1 MAERIGEYQ
10 LPDTADVVVVGAG
23 PAGAVMT
30 KALAAAGMSVVCLEQ
45 GDWPDYSTSRNA
57 GIERELVG
65 GKEWSPLPN
74 VRQGLG
80 DYPIDETD
88 ADISALLWAG
98 VGGSAMM
105 YAAQW
110 QRNLPSDFR
119 VRSYDGVADDWPI
132 SYDELIP
139 FYKQAEKDFAIAGLN
154 GDPAVPGT
162 DFPMAPTPIGE
173 AGRRL
178 GEAHNRL
185 GWHWWPAA
193 NGIATRQYGR
203 LKPSERKGACFL
215 GCGDQAKSTVDFTHW
230 PDICQHRN
238 AFLLT
243 RSTVAK
249 IETDA
254 TGKASG
260 VVYFDAQGVERRQR
274 ARLVILAANGL
285 GTPRLLL
292 MSANAQHPDGLAN
305 SSGLVGKRLMM
316 HPYSA
321 VVGTFEDEIGTT
333 QGAYGHLLHSLEF
346 YETDESRGFVR
357 GAKWGLMPTGGA
369 MEMTRAF
376 PWGDNQD
383 LWGANFNE
391 TVRERLNH
399 SATWGIIAEDLPE
412 EHNRVELSSSL
423 VDEHG
428 LPSVKVHYETSEN
441 SRRLLAFHVERAKE
455 SFLEA
460 GAKKVTV
467 APHIRNTGWHLLG
480 TAKMGVSAEDSVV
493 DHSGRAH
500 TVSNLYI
507 VDGSTWPTSAGV
519 NPTATVVAMA
529 LRTAELI
536 ISGHAADGVDR
547 TTAASKGALA

>member
-1 MAERIGEYQ
+1 MAEKIGEYQ
-10 LPDTADVVVVGAG
+10 LPEIADVVVIGAG

-30 KALAAAGMSVVCLEQ
+30 KALAEAGMTVVCLEQ

-65 GKEWSPLPN
+65 GKEWSPQPN
-74 VRQGLG
+74 IRQGVG
-80 DYPIDETD
+80 DFAVDETD

-119 VRSYDGVADDWPI
+119 VRSFDGVADDWPM
-132 SYDELIP
+132 SYEELIP
-139 FYKQAEKDFAIAGLN
+139 YYRQAEKDFAIAGLD

-162 DFPMAPTPIGE
+162 SFPMAPTPIGE
-173 AGRRL
+173 VGRRM

-193 NGIATRQYGR
+193 NGIATRPYGR
-203 LKPSERKGACFL
+203 LKPSERKGATFL
-215 GCGDQAKSTVDFTHW
+215 GVGDQAKSTVDFTHW
-230 PDICQHRN
+230 PEISQRKN

-243 RSTVAK
+243 RSQVAK

-260 VVYFDAQGVERRQR
+260 VVYFDAQGVERRQK
-274 ARLVILAANGL
+274 AQLVVLAANGL

-305 SSGLVGKRLMM
+305 ASGLVGKRLMM

-321 VVGTFEDEIGTT
+321 VVGTFEDEVGTA

-376 PWGDNQD
+376 PWGDNRD
-383 LWGANFNE
+383 LWGTHFND

-412 EHNRVELSSSL
+412 DHNRVELNPEV

-428 LPSVKVHYETSEN
+428 LPSVKIHYKNSEN
-441 SRRLLAFHVERAKE
+441 TRRLLAFHVERAKE
-455 SFLEA
+455 SFEEA
-460 GAKKVTV
+460 GAKKINV

-480 TAKMGVSAEDSVV
+480 TAKMGSSAEDSVV
-493 DHSGRAH
+493 DHAGRAH
-500 TVSNLYI
+500 TVPNLYI
-507 VDGSTWPTSAGV
+507 VDGSTWPTSAGT

-529 LRTAELI
+529 MRTAELI
-536 ISGHAADGVDR
+536 LSGHANSDAGY
-547 TTAASKGALA
+547 AATGSKGANA